1 MQKFI
6 LSILTLLAISGG
18 CLPLIELVTS
28 MAVSYFFCDINPTQT
43 YSWYAGIWHGLFF
56 LPNWMWSGFGDKL
69 YKAEYYTNAYN
80 IFWWF
85 FSILST
91 LFVAWLYDIVGT
103 IRTVFSNF
111 LEKEN

>member
-1 MQKFI
+1 MSWLLAWLLVTF
-6 LSILTLLAISGG
+6 SVILTQLRPILGM
-18 CLPLIELVTS
+18 LVFG
-28 MAVSYFFCDINPTQT
+28 MVCFF
-43 YSWYAGIWHGLFF
+43 F
-56 LPNWMWSGFGDKL
+56 PNWMWSGFGDKL
-69 YKAEYYTNAYN
+69 YKAEYYTNGYN